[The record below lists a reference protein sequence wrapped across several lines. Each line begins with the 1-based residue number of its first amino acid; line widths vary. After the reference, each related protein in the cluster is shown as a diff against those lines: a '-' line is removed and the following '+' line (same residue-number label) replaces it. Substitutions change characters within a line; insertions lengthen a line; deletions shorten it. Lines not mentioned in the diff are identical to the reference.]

1 MKVIAIN
8 GSPHSE
14 GNTFQLLRTAADVL
28 AQHGIETEIV
38 QVGHLTLAGCQSCG
52 GCAAQHD
59 GRCALPDD
67 GLNAILAKMGQAD
80 GILLGSPVHYAGISG
95 AMKCFLDRAFY
106 ASSKCPVSPLRHKV
120 GAALTAVRRTG
131 GMPALQSMY
140 HYLSYMEMLLPS
152 SNYWAVVHGRNPE
165 EVLLDEE
172 GMQTVRLLAENMAWL
187 LSLRVSGGA
196 LPPPE
201 AEAKRLTNFIR
212 P

>member
-52 GCAAQHD
+52 GCAARHD

-95 AMKCFLDRAFY
+95 ADEMLSGPG
-106 ASSKCPVSPLRHKV
+106 AS
-120 GAALTAVRRTG
+120 
-131 GMPALQSMY
+131 MPAANVPSVPCATRWAQPWRRSAAPAACPPSM
-140 HYLSYMEMLLPS
+140 PCI
-152 SNYWAVVHGRNPE
+152 
-165 EVLLDEE
+165 
-172 GMQTVRLLAENMAWL
+172 T
-187 LSLRVSGGA
+187 
-196 LPPPE
+196 
-201 AEAKRLTNFIR
+201 T
-212 P
+212 